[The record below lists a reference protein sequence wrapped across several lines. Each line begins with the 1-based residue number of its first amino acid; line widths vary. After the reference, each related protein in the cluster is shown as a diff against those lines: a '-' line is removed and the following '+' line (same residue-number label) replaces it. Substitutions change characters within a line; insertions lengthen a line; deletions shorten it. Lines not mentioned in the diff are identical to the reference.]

1 MGSIQIACCVLLL
14 TLSVALSICAH
25 NEDRE
30 PTNIAIIGEG
40 VIGLSTAMAIKEMDP
55 TAEITIFSD
64 RPFDKILSKGIAGL
78 FRIDK
83 STPLQRLYGNDTFA
97 HLAKLWRTLGG
108 FSGVQLLSGHILSE
122 NKEFLRD
129 QERAYAD
136 IVYNFHF
143 LDDRELKSQFGL
155 KDGDKTSGIHYTAFT
170 SEGARYCPWMKKH
183 LLASGVK
190 FFERKIESLDEL
202 ADDGFPI
209 VVNCAGMNGAQLA
222 GDDYDLYPTRGILLK
237 VDAPWQKHFLMRN
250 TTTFTIPT
258 IGAVYVG
265 TVKEEHKDSMKITKE
280 EIDHLW
286 DRYLQLQPS
295 FKDVKILDHF
305 VGLRPARAMVRVE
318 AETRTTPSG
327 KTYKVVH
334 NYGHGGSGFTLGW
347 GTALHASSLVL
358 NLPVDRYEGPRA
370 AEMLLKKPKRRAG
383 YTSLRL
389 NSGLARS
396 RL

>member
-1 MGSIQIACCVLLL
+1 
-14 TLSVALSICAH
+14 
-25 NEDRE
+25 
-30 PTNIAIIGEG
+30 
-40 VIGLSTAMAIKEMDP
+40 MAP
-55 TAEITIFSD
+55 
-64 RPFDKILSKGIAGL
+64 
-78 FRIDK
+78 
-83 STPLQRLYGNDTFA
+83 RLYGNDTFT

-143 LDDRELKSQFGL
+143 LDERELKSQFVL

-170 SEGARYCPWMKKH
+170 SEGARYCPWMKKQ

-258 IGAVYVG
+258 DSAQFWSGVFEAIEYFVLTRSFQPGEAHRELPKVIGGVYVG

-280 EIDHLW
+280 EIENLW

-358 NLPVDRYEGPRA
+358 DLPLDRYEGPRA